1 MKWIGQHIWDFIS
14 RFRSDVY
21 LEDLTESAQD
31 HVVGVDADG
40 KLYKQDV
47 STGDMTGVDISVGA
61 GLDIS
66 QSNTTGGN
74 YTSTID
80 LDLTEVGV
88 SGSANQLLTD
98 DGDGTVTSESG
109 LKFTGNI
116 LTVDGVNDVKITS
129 SINGLGYSPDVIST
143 ASNIIALSSYNVF
156 GTGAGGLLEQ
166 QDFTSGSVSGAA
178 TAWKGSGSNGTNKPG
193 GDMHV
198 IAGRG
203 TGSQPGGS
211 FKFWSS
217 PAGGSGS
224 SYNTSA
230 IKFIIDSSGNITSYG
245 NFKFAVADSK
255 ITFEGGTYD
264 TILKAATSPSGSDKT
279 ITLPDANGTVA
290 LTSDIPTVPRSIMAA
305 AQPST
310 TLIYLF
316 KGNTWQGANGSFQL
330 DYGSGS
336 VPNTGDTGATLAQQV
351 LVPIAHAIS
360 NMTVYK
366 VTMNWY
372 WTTKYGSVQGAR
384 NFEFS
389 FHTAT
394 ALNNN
399 QTEQTLSSAITATN
413 NNGAYTND
421 YQYITTWEFASGSGV
436 SISAGDNLNI
446 FARNTSFNSATTITS
461 PMIGQIWVEYKY
473 N

>member
-1 MKWIGQHIWDFIS
+1 MKWVGQHIWNFIS

-40 KLYKQDV
+40 KLYKQDASV
-47 STGDMTGVDISVGA
+47 GDVTGVDITVGT

-80 LDLTEVGV
+80 LDLTEVIASDG
-88 SGSANQLLTD
+88 ANKVLTS
-98 DGDGTVTSESG
+98 DGDGTLTAEGG
-109 LKFTGNI
+109 LNFYPNV
-116 LTVDGVNDVKITS
+116 LTVNGTNDVKITS
-129 SINGLGYSPDVIST
+129 SINGLGYSPDVINT
-143 ASNIIALSSYNVF
+143 AANIIALGSYNIF
-156 GTGAGGLLEQ
+156 GTGAGGVIEQ
-166 QDFTSGSVSGAA
+166 QDFTSGTVSGAA
-178 TAWKGSGSNGTNKPG
+178 TAWKGSGSNGTNQAG

-217 PAGGSGS
+217 AAGSSGS
-224 SYNTSA
+224 SYNASA

-245 NFKFAVADSK
+245 NFKFALVDSK

-264 TILKAATSPSGSDKT
+264 TILKAATSPSGSGKT
-279 ITLPDANGTVA
+279 ITLPDATGTVA

-305 AQPST
+305 AQPNT
-310 TLIYLF
+310 TLIYLY

-336 VPNTGDTGATLAQQV
+336 SPNTSDTGATLAQQV
-351 LVPIAHAIS
+351 LVPIVHAIS

-372 WTTKYGSVQGAR
+372 WTTKYGGVMGGR

-394 ALNNN
+394 ALSNN
-399 QTEQTLSSAITATN
+399 QTEQTLSSAIVATN
-413 NNGAYTND
+413 NNGTYTND
-421 YQYITTWEFASGSGV
+421 RQYITTWEFAGGSGI

-446 FARNTSFNSATTITS
+446 FARNTSFNSSTTITS
-461 PMIGQIWVEYKY
+461 PMIGQIWIEYKY

>member
-1 MKWIGQHIWDFIS
+1 
-14 RFRSDVY
+14 
-21 LEDLTESAQD
+21 
-31 HVVGVDADG
+31 
-40 KLYKQDV
+40 
-47 STGDMTGVDISVGA
+47 
-61 GLDIS
+61 
-66 QSNTTGGN
+66 
-74 YTSTID
+74 
-80 LDLTEVGV
+80 
-88 SGSANQLLTD
+88 
-98 DGDGTVTSESG
+98 
-109 LKFTGNI
+109 
-116 LTVDGVNDVKITS
+116 
-129 SINGLGYSPDVIST
+129 
-143 ASNIIALSSYNVF
+143 
-156 GTGAGGLLEQ
+156 
-166 QDFTSGSVSGAA
+166 
-178 TAWKGSGSNGTNKPG
+178 
-193 GDMHV
+193 MHV

-230 IKFIIDSSGNITSYG
+230 IKFIIDSSGNTTSYG